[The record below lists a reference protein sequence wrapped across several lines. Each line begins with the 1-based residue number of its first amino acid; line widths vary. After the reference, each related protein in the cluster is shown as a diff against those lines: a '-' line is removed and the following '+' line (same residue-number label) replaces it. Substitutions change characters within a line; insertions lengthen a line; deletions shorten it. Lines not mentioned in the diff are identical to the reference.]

1 MNTSE
6 QIIAVLDHLGEK
18 LGIAIDWTTE
28 NIMPYL
34 EQLFKRYAT
43 LKITYSSIEIFVGVS
58 LCITAITLCVKLCKG
73 YKTTITTEKDTL
85 FWCTYVHWGS
95 RETEMECFGYIATV
109 VAIMS
114 AIGGIIALCVGV
126 HNLIEWIIVPEVPFV
141 REIMSLINSGTVA

>member
-1 MNTSE
+1 MSTE
-6 QIIAVLDHLGEK
+6 IIKVLDAISERLGV
-18 LGIAIDWTTE
+18 AIDWTTE

-34 EQLFKRYAT
+34 EQLLKRYAT
-43 LKITYSSIEIFVGVS
+43 LKITYSSIGIFVGVA
-58 LCITAITLCVKLCKG
+58 LCITAITLCVKLCKE

-85 FWCTYVHWGS
+85 FWHTYVHWGS

-114 AIGGIIALCVGV
+114 AVGGIVALCVGV

-141 REIMSLINSGTVA
+141 REIMSLINSGTAA